1 MNMKIANSRF
11 NYMLRYAG
19 QMGVNGIRGQTG
31 RYSTTYDGST
41 AIQAGVLG
49 AIINPIW
56 VE

>member
-1 MNMKIANSRF
+1 
-11 NYMLRYAG
+11 MLRYAG

-56 VE
+56 VEW